1 MGAGI
6 KVGLGCVV
14 EWSSLPQSWRQEV
27 LLFEDPAGEAGGAGP
42 LCPTWDCPSKAQAA
56 QDT

>member
-1 MGAGI
+1 MGPGI

-27 LLFEDPAGEAGGAGP
+27 LLFEDPAGGAGGAGP
-42 LCPTWDCPSKAQAA
+42 LCPTWD
-56 QDT
+56 